1 VRARRGFLNNNNNN
15 NSNNNNNN
23 NNNKAKC
30 KPYARLY
37 EPAMVKITVSNK
49 QDGQPLLGE
58 IWGFQ

>member
-1 VRARRGFLNNNNNN
+1 LNNNNNN

-37 EPAMVKITVSNK
+37 ESAMVKITVSNK